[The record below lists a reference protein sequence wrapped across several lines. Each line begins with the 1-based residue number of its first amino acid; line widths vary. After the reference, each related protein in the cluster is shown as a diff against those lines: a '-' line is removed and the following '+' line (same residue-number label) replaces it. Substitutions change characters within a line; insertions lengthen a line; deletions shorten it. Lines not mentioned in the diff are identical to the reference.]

1 MATKKL
7 TIAEP
12 ALRVRKTDRIIKAPS
27 KAWAHDQVEAK
38 HHVDDDEVKRGFIT
52 SQGDFVGRKKAA
64 KIAKKA
70 GEIKDK
76 SIKKLHSSD
85 LRKAGNIK
93 KKVLK

>member
-1 MATKKL
+1 MDKKL

-12 ALRVRKTDRIIKAPS
+12 ALRVKKTGRVIKAPS

-38 HHVDDDEVKRGFIT
+38 HHLKKKKVKEGFVT
-52 SQGDFVGRKKAA
+52 NQGDFVGRKKAA
-64 KIAKKA
+64 KIAEEN
-70 GEIKDK
+70 GEVKDK

-85 LRKAGNIK
+85 LRKALHIK